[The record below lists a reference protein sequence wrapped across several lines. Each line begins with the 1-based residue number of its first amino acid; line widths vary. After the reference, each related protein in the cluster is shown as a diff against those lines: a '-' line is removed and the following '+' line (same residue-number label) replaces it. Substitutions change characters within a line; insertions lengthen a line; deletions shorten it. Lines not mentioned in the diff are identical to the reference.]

1 MYNHY
6 EGGFES
12 MISEYCAICGKEFKI
27 FPCRKNITKCCSY
40 ECRNKLIV
48 KTKRELYEKSKMNSC
63 FKEDVCVL
71 PKEMIYDGYKV
82 YMNGKYPAICINGKN
97 HYLHRYV
104 WEQTNGP
111 IPKNMVIH
119 HKDFNRGN
127 WNLENL
133 ELLTRAEHM
142 KLHKINYEDKSTMLL
157 SYMDKT
163 IMKGEDDLS

>member
-1 MYNHY
+1 
-6 EGGFES
+6 

-48 KTKRELYEKSKMNSC
+48 KTKRELYENSKTNSYY
-63 FKEDVCVL
+63 KKDVCVL
-71 PKEMIYDGYKV
+71 PKEMTYDGYKV
-82 YMNGKYPAICINGKN
+82 YMNGKYPSICIDNKN
-97 HYLHRYV
+97 YYLHRYV
-104 WEQTNGP
+104 WEQANGP

-127 WNLENL
+127 CNLNNL

-142 KLHKINYEDKSTMLL
+142 KLHKINYDDQSTMLL

-163 IMKGEDDLS
+163 VMKGGEDLS